1 MLRSSKAG
9 LQDKVFSVSVRV
21 YQVALRGVIACAAI
35 AALFTGTA
43 CSQESTSGQQTDFQQ
58 TSSIQRGPSG
68 LPLPRFVS
76 LKSAKVN
83 ARTGPGVNYS
93 VEWLY
98 MKAGLPV
105 EILQEFDNWRRIR
118 DSEGSEGWVNQTL
131 LSGRRAAIVAPWQA
145 GKTDHINLLASPDG
159 KAAPVAYIQP
169 GVVGSIKTCNGKW
182 CEVSFDGHKGWMT
195 QSALWG
201 AYPGEQFED

>member
-1 MLRSSKAG
+1 M
-9 LQDKVFSVSVRV
+9 
-21 YQVALRGVIACAAI
+21 ACAAA
-35 AALFTGTA
+35 AALFSVTA
-43 CSQESTSGQQTDFQQ
+43 DAEELKAPIGVDPQQ
-58 TSSIQRGPSG
+58 TSSLQLGPSG

-118 DSEGSEGWVNQTL
+118 DSEGAEGWVNQTL
-131 LSGRRAAIVAPWQA
+131 LSGRRTAIVAPWQA
-145 GKTDHINLLASPDG
+145 GKTPHVNLLNEPDG
-159 KAAPVAYIQP
+159 KSAVVAMVQP
-169 GVVGSIKTCNGKW
+169 GVVGRIHSCNGRW
-182 CEVSFDGHKGWMT
+182 CEMSFDGRKGWMT
-195 QSALWG
+195 QALLWG
-201 AYPGEQFED
+201 AYPDEQIKD